1 MEGTNTVGILF
12 DKIQY
17 NSPEDFEKLISELNE
32 PQSFYVIQVALEK
45 SYNLGIFTLQEAEIL
60 SKSLRMITK
69 PQIENEI

>member
-69 PQIENEI
+69 PQIEKEI